1 MTLIVG
7 VRLEVAPRL
16 LNYFTRNTIMSKT
29 YFSHTGEQTKAIHAG
44 EEQDPV
50 TNASAPNI
58 VMSTTFVVDAD
69 AGFSVE
75 GLEEDAAWIYT
86 RWGNPTVHQ
95 LELKLAALEQSETAI
110 AFASGMGAITAL
122 VFHTLKAGDHLV
134 ISDVTYAALTEMANE
149 LIPELHIEVTKVN
162 TSDLKDIQV
171 AVRPNTK
178 LIYIET
184 PCNPLLRLT
193 DIAAV
198 AEIAH
203 QAGAKLAVDSTFATP
218 ISTKPLLLGADFVI
232 HSLTKYLGGHGD
244 ALGGALLG
252 SKADLTPLRKKTAIR
267 LGGVI
272 SPFNAWLIMRGI
284 ATLPIR
290 MRVHEENALKVAA
303 WLEQHPKVKKVFYPG
318 LTSHPQHELA
328 KRQMKNFSGMITFQV
343 DNGSEVARSFAE
355 KLQIIH
361 YAVSLGHHRSLIFYL
376 RSADLL
382 NSSFK
387 FATSA
392 QLSSWNDFA
401 GEGIFRFSVGLED
414 ADDIIAD
421 LEQALI

>member
-1 MTLIVG
+1 
-7 VRLEVAPRL
+7 
-16 LNYFTRNTIMSKT
+16 MSIT
-29 YFSHTGEQTKAIHAG
+29 DFSHTGEQTKAIHAG
-44 EEQDPV
+44 EIPDPI
-50 TNASAPNI
+50 TKASAPNL

-69 AGFSVE
+69 TGFSVE
-75 GLEEDAAWIYT
+75 GFEDNDTWIYT
-86 RWGNPTVHQ
+86 RWGNPTIHQ

-122 VFHTLKAGDHLV
+122 LFHLLKAGDHIV
-134 ISDVTYAALTEMANE
+134 ISDVTYAALTEMAND
-149 LIPELHIEVTKVN
+149 LIPGLNIEVTKVN
-162 TSDLKDIQV
+162 TSDPEAIRRAIQ
-171 AVRPNTK
+171 PNTK

-193 DIAAV
+193 DIELIAS
-198 AEIAH
+198 IAH
-203 QAGAKLAVDSTFATP
+203 QAGIKLAVDSTFATP
-218 ISTKPLLLGADFVI
+218 IATKPLLLGADFVI

-290 MRVHEENALKVAA
+290 MRVHEENALKVAGY
-303 WLEQHPKVKKVFYPG
+303 LENHPKVIKVIYPG
-318 LTSHPQHELA
+318 LPSHPQYELA
-328 KRQMKNFSGMITFQV
+328 KRQMKNFSGIITFQV
-343 DNGSEVARSFAE
+343 ENGSEQAKIFAE

-376 RSADLL
+376 NSKDLL
-382 NSSFK
+382 QSSFK
-387 FATSA
+387 LNTPE
-392 QLSSWNDFA
+392 QLASWNNFA

-421 LEQALI
+421 LERALR

>member
-1 MTLIVG
+1 MS
-7 VRLEVAPRL
+7 
-16 LNYFTRNTIMSKT
+16 TID
-29 YFSHTGEQTKAIHAG
+29 FSNAGEQTKAIHAG
-44 EEQDPV
+44 EAPDPV
-50 TNASAPNI
+50 TKASAPNL

-75 GLEEDAAWIYT
+75 GFEESDTWIYT
-86 RWGNPTVHQ
+86 RWGNPTINQ
-95 LELKLAALEQSETAI
+95 LELKLAALEQAETAI

-122 VFHTLKAGDHLV
+122 LFHLLKAGDHIV

-149 LIPELHIEVTKVN
+149 LIPELNIEVTKVD
-162 TSDLKDIQV
+162 TSDPDAIRR
-171 AVRPNTK
+171 AIRPNTK

-193 DIAAV
+193 DIQAV
-198 AEIAH
+198 ASIAH
-203 QAGAKLAVDSTFATP
+203 EAGVKLAVDSTFATP

-244 ALGGALLG
+244 ALGGAILG
-252 SKADLTPLRKKTAIR
+252 SKADLSPLRKKTAIR

-290 MRVHEENALKVAA
+290 MRVHEENALKVAHY
-303 WLEQHPKVKKVFYPG
+303 LEQHPKVKKVIYPG
-318 LTSHPQHELA
+318 LPSHPQYELA
-328 KRQMKNFSGMITFQV
+328 KRQMKNFSGMITFQLE
-343 DNGSEVARSFAE
+343 NGAEQAKIFAE

-376 RSADLL
+376 NSKDLL
-382 NSSFK
+382 ESSFK
-387 FATSA
+387 FNTPE
-392 QLSSWNDFA
+392 QLASWNSFA
-401 GEGIFRFSVGLED
+401 GEGIFRFSIGLED
-414 ADDIIAD
+414 ANDIIAD
-421 LEQALI
+421 LEQALS

>member
-1 MTLIVG
+1 
-7 VRLEVAPRL
+7 
-16 LNYFTRNTIMSKT
+16 MSIT
-29 YFSHTGEQTKAIHAG
+29 DFSHTGEQTKAIHAG
-44 EEQDPV
+44 EIPDPI
-50 TNASAPNI
+50 TKASAPNL

-69 AGFSVE
+69 TGFSVE
-75 GLEEDAAWIYT
+75 GFEDNDTWIYT
-86 RWGNPTVHQ
+86 RWGNPTIHQ
-95 LELKLAALEQSETAI
+95 LELKLAALEHSETAI

-122 VFHTLKAGDHLV
+122 LFHLLKAGDHIV
-134 ISDVTYAALTEMANE
+134 ISDVTYAALTEMAND
-149 LIPELHIEVTKVN
+149 LIPGLNIEVTKVN
-162 TSDLKDIQV
+162 TSDPEAIRHAIQ
-171 AVRPNTK
+171 PNTK

-193 DIAAV
+193 DIELIAS
-198 AEIAH
+198 IAH
-203 QAGAKLAVDSTFATP
+203 QAGIKLAVDSTFATP
-218 ISTKPLLLGADFVI
+218 IATKPLLLGADFVI

-267 LGGVI
+267 LGGVL

-290 MRVHEENALKVAA
+290 MRVHEENALKVAGY
-303 WLEQHPKVKKVFYPG
+303 LENHPKVIKVIYPG
-318 LTSHPQHELA
+318 LPSHPQYELA
-328 KRQMKNFSGMITFQV
+328 KRQMKNFSGIITFQV
-343 DNGSEVARSFAE
+343 ENGSEQAKIFAE

-376 RSADLL
+376 NSKDLL
-382 NSSFK
+382 QSSFK
-387 FATSA
+387 LNTPE
-392 QLSSWNDFA
+392 QLASWNNFA

-421 LEQALI
+421 LEQALR